1 MFKLLLP
8 ALALAMTVSAAVKI
22 EKVPYQGWPN
32 CYRVTNGEIELIV
45 TSDIGPRIMRL
56 GFVKGQNFFKEFK
69 DMMGKSGEEQWMIRG
84 GHRLWAA
91 PEDSV
96 KTYALDNSP
105 IKIDVHG
112 DVLVATEPVEQL
124 TGLEKQITVR
134 MAATGNTVEIL
145 HRIRN
150 TNRKAVELSPWGLT
164 VMAQGGIG
172 FTGFPPRGKHP
183 EVLPPTNPLVMWAY
197 TDFSDKRWTF
207 TKKYLALRQDPK
219 ATEPQKVGHFNS
231 NTWGAYLLGTELFIK
246 RSQADP
252 SKTYP
257 DFGCSYETFTNA
269 DFLEIE
275 TLGPMTKLTPGASV
289 QHIENWSLHKNVRI
303 PSITD
308 AVLDKVLL
316 PLLPK

>member
-1 MFKLLLP
+1 
-8 ALALAMTVSAAVKI
+8 MTASAAVKI
-22 EKVPYQGWPN
+22 DKVAYQGWPN
-32 CYRVTNGEIELIV
+32 CYRVSNGEIELVV
-45 TSDIGPRIMRL
+45 TSDIGPRIIRL

-69 DMMGKSGEEQWMIRG
+69 EMMGKSGEKQWMIRG

-105 IKIDVHG
+105 IKIDIKG
-112 DVLVATEPVEQL
+112 DVLTATQPVEQL
-124 TGLEKQITVR
+124 TGLEKQITVK
-134 MAATGNTVEIL
+134 MAPTGTGVEVI
-145 HRIRN
+145 HSIRN
-150 TNRKAVELSPWGLT
+150 TNRKVVELSPWGLT
-164 VMAQGGIG
+164 VMAQGGVG

-207 TKKYLALRQDPK
+207 TKKYLALRQDPT
-219 ATEPQKVGHFNS
+219 ATAPQKVGHFNS
-231 NTWGAYLLGTELFIK
+231 DTWGAYLLGSELFIK
-246 RSQADP
+246 RYQADP

-275 TLGPMTKLTPGASV
+275 TLGPMTKLASGASV
-289 QHIENWSLHKNVRI
+289 GHIERWSLHRNVRI
-303 PSITD
+303 PSLTD

-316 PLLPK
+316 PLLGK

>member
-1 MFKLLLP
+1 MLKTVLL
-8 ALALAMTVSAAVKI
+8 ALALVMTASAAVKI
-22 EKVPYQGWPN
+22 EKVAYQGWPN
-32 CYRVTNGEIELIV
+32 CYRVSNGEIELIV
-45 TSDIGPRIMRL
+45 TSDIGPRIIRL

-69 DMMGKSGEEQWMIRG
+69 EMMGKSGEKQWMIRG

-105 IKIDVHG
+105 IKIDIKG
-112 DVLVATEPVEQL
+112 DVLVATQPAEQL
-124 TGLEKQITVR
+124 TGLEKQITIK
-134 MAATGNTVEIL
+134 MAPTGTGVEVI
-145 HRIRN
+145 HSIRN

-172 FTGFPPRGKHP
+172 LTGFPPRGKHP
-183 EVLPPTNPLVMWAY
+183 EVLPATNPLVMWAY
-197 TDFSDKRWTF
+197 TDFSDERWTF

-219 ATEPQKVGHFNS
+219 AAEPQKVGHFNS
-231 NTWGAYLLGTELFIK
+231 DTWGAYLLGSELFIK
-246 RSQADP
+246 RYQADP

-275 TLGPMTKLTPGASV
+275 TLGPMTKLAPGASV
-289 QHIENWSLHKNVRI
+289 NHVERWSLHKNVRI
-303 PSITD
+303 PSLTD

-316 PLLPK
+316 PLLGK

>member
-1 MFKLLLP
+1 MLKTVLL
-8 ALALAMTVSAAVKI
+8 ALALAMTASAAVKI
-22 EKVPYQGWPN
+22 EKVAYQGWPN
-32 CYRVTNGEIELIV
+32 CYRVANGEIELIV
-45 TSDIGPRIMRL
+45 TSDIGPRIIRL

-69 DMMGKSGEEQWMIRG
+69 EMMGKSGEKQWMIRG

-105 IKIDVHG
+105 IKIDIKG
-112 DVLVATEPVEQL
+112 DVLIAAQPVEQL
-124 TGLEKQITVR
+124 TGLEKQIIVK
-134 MAATGNTVEIL
+134 MAPTGTGVEVI
-145 HRIRN
+145 HSIRN

-164 VMAQGGIG
+164 VMAQGGVG

-219 ATEPQKVGHFNS
+219 AAEPQKAGHFNS
-231 NTWGAYLLGTELFIK
+231 DTWGAYLLGSELFIK

-275 TLGPMTKLTPGASV
+275 TLGPMTKLAPGASV
-289 QHIENWSLHKNVRI
+289 GHVERWSLHKNVRI
-303 PSITD
+303 PSLTD

-316 PLLPK
+316 PLLGK

>member
-1 MFKLLLP
+1 MLKTVLL
-8 ALALAMTVSAAVKI
+8 ALALAMTASAAVKI
-22 EKVPYQGWPN
+22 EKVAYQGWPN
-32 CYRVTNGEIELIV
+32 CYRVSNGEIELIV
-45 TSDIGPRIMRL
+45 TSDIGPRIIRL

-69 DMMGKSGEEQWMIRG
+69 EMMGKSGEKQWMIRG

-105 IKIDVHG
+105 IKIDIKG
-112 DVLVATEPVEQL
+112 DVLIAAQPVEQL
-124 TGLEKQITVR
+124 TGLEKQITVK
-134 MAATGNTVEIL
+134 MAPTGTGVEVI
-145 HRIRN
+145 HSIRN

-164 VMAQGGIG
+164 VMAQGGVG

-219 ATEPQKVGHFNS
+219 AAEPQKVGHFNS
-231 NTWGAYLLGTELFIK
+231 DTWGAYLLGSELFIK

-275 TLGPMTKLTPGASV
+275 TLGPMTKLAPGASV
-289 QHIENWSLHKNVRI
+289 GHVERWSLHKNVRI
-303 PSITD
+303 PSLTD

-316 PLLPK
+316 PLLGK